1 MQEWRLFAISNGH
14 GANEM
19 CTACNALCAVAT
31 TSDRMGLKSG
41 PNGAKAQFKSLFSD
55 AFRDFSS
62 LSDAREVVGVS
73 RSETLAVVDGNVMLM
88 QVPTAVDTFPAFV
101 KVIVNQIY
109 NAIKAAEHVVVVFD
123 EPKCITKA
131 KAMEQAQRDARRSG
145 HTPVCSSDLSACP
158 TSDAYDRE
166 CLSDD
171 RMNVRLLMN
180 HRAARPRFYDA
191 VCVAV
196 LEHFNA
202 NLVQDPNS
210 QSYCKWSL
218 TFDGIDGRG
227 ADRPQSEQR
236 NAGILSSNADVWATV
251 LQREHPVGE
260 GDLKLTDVC
269 DRVHKTAMR
278 DPEGPLG
285 SVVLNLIQTID
296 TDSLLIELMQE
307 SRRACRACAK
317 DRNELTLL
325 CLRECARKRTADGN
339 AAPAYFQCVDM
350 QIFYDSVT
358 KYLLGRAQSI
368 IASSVQK
375 RQACAL
381 FAASVALCGCDFIK
395 VEGLSAHL
403 MIPEVKH
410 VVRSKPEMLGF
421 MEGVFTGHAGSTL
434 AANTAIQTMI
444 SSYASALTHIP
455 RMKKAVEKVMGCDG
469 LQILRATWVVSYWL
483 GNEFKDV
490 HQWGFP
496 SMMVEDPQ
504 TEQATDL
511 ASDAPLTEGEYKE
524 LVAARPANSEAWART
539 VDAIK
544 ARRGGVFPPD
554 WYAKIVRNTDK
565 FNLAVAMRVIS
576 RVE

>member
-1 MQEWRLFAISNGH
+1 
-14 GANEM
+14 
-19 CTACNALCAVAT
+19 
-31 TSDRMGLKSG
+31 MGLKSG

-55 AFRDFSS
+55 AFCDFSS

-73 RSETLAVVDGNVMLM
+73 RSQTLAVVDGNVMLM
-88 QVPTAVDTFPAFV
+88 QVPTAVDTFAAFV

-109 NAIKAAEHVVVVFD
+109 NVIKAAEHVVVVFD

-145 HTPVCSSDLSACP
+145 HTPVCSNDLSACP
-158 TSDAYDRE
+158 TSDAYDKA
-166 CLSDD
+166 CLEDAK
-171 RMNVRLLMN
+171 MNVRLLMN
-180 HRAARPRFYDA
+180 HRTARPRFYDA

-196 LEHFNA
+196 LEHFKT

-210 QSYCKWSL
+210 QSYCTWSL

-236 NAGILSSNADVWATV
+236 NAGILSSNANVWAAV
-251 LQREHPVGE
+251 LEREHPVGE

-269 DRVHKTAMR
+269 NRVHKAALR
-278 DPEGPLG
+278 NPEGPLG

-307 SRRACRACAK
+307 SRRACRTCPK

-325 CLRECARKRTADGN
+325 CLRECSRKRTADSS
-339 AAPAYFQCVDM
+339 ATPAYFQCIDM
-350 QIFYDSVT
+350 QVFYDSVT
-358 KYLLGRAQSI
+358 KYLLGRAKSI
-368 IASSVQK
+368 MASAEQK

-410 VVRSKPEMLGF
+410 VVRSKPEVLGM
-421 MEGVFTGHAGSTL
+421 MEGVFTGHAGSTR
-434 AANTAIQTMI
+434 AASAAIHTMI
-444 SSYASALTHIP
+444 GSYLSALSSIP
-455 RMKKAVEKVMGCDG
+455 RMKKAMEKAMLCGD
-469 LQILRATWVVSYWL
+469 LEILKATWVAAYWL

-496 SMMVEDPQ
+496 SMAVEGLQ
-504 TEQATDL
+504 T
-511 ASDAPLTEGEYKE
+511 DAPLTEGEYKE
-524 LVAARPANSEAWART
+524 LEAARPATSLAWDKA

-544 ARRGGVFPPD
+544 KRRGGKYPPD
-554 WYAKIVRNTDK
+554 WFAKVLMNKDK
-565 FNLAVAMRVIS
+565 FGLGDIAVVPF
-576 RVE
+576 